1 MALFNQSWWN
11 SYRNY
16 WANYWANFYRRLYN
30 PTESDLG
37 RDTNGDGLISG
48 GRSYQLASSKGG
60 VTLKDSRGNTFS
72 DRSSSLWNATAAK
85 ETKDGFEVLLE
96 GQGSFKGLHQVW
108 STNQDGIIQSKSGW
122 KTTREAVQAGFEQ
135 TFSKDF
141 DGNGLI
147 EGIEVT
153 DYRLA
158 TGNQSVTLKNSE
170 GIILTD
176 GTSRDWDVTDAAKNG
191 SGFVVLA
198 EGESKEQKDQFFV
211 WNAKS
216 DGIIT
221 NEIGWKTK
229 EEAVSAGW
237 ENTFE
242 KDLNSD
248 GLISGGNNY
257 QLASDRGAITLQS
270 RSGHTYSDNE
280 HRYWDVEAAT
290 QTDNGFEVLLNNKTS
305 SRLKHYVWTTD
316 KQGTIKGYS
325 GWKTT
330 QQAVDSGWEETF
342 NKDLNLDGFIGSRIT
357 DAAGDASEKEVFED
371 GALKI
376 DFNADKLKSLKGRC
390 SGFINAYISAT
401 SQHGHE
407 INLGS
412 TKLDLN
418 KNSFYV
424 NLKDQLDGYGGALN
438 YRKAWTIDVD
448 IKASYSYGLNK
459 TLESFTEDITLIK
472 AIDHSGTKGDV
483 TANTFNYSRLSGI
496 FSNLGTGRIYQGRGG
511 TDTLKMH
518 GISKADILE
527 FNGATLEA
535 LGTSAGGLGIGK
547 QAIYG
552 GTAFDVLNLR
562 NGDEIYLQGIEK
574 IECTDGDI
582 QVRAGMSDSTK
593 EQWNLQAMDVSGA
606 WRFNRGSSDV
616 KLVSLDTG
624 IGDIAGNPTD
634 IHDEISHVQN
644 KTGKHASSQHGHK
657 AMSVMAAKHDSQNL
671 AGIAPGS
678 DLWAYNVYAGG
689 DSLYDSINDAK
700 GLRQDGEKLVFQGGI
715 QGNWGWTHGAS
726 KADME
731 DLIESTADDSFFA
744 IAAGNGGPTG
754 NLPSERATYMDSV
767 SGVAQAQTDNDHVS
781 SVGALEFTGTE
792 VIDGITNVTGYQLAA
807 YSNRGDNLTYV
818 APTNSRSINGDGNVE
833 TFRGTSCAN
842 PNAAGVAALIWS
854 ENTGLEGSDVREI
867 MTQSAMDLGASGRDN
882 TYGHGL
888 LNAEAAVR
896 RSHALAENQQ
906 LASFYSNDEF
916 LA

>member
-1 MALFNQSWWN
+1 MAFFTQSWWN
-11 SYRNY
+11 SYRSYWTNY
-16 WANYWANFYRRLYN
+16 WSNFYRRLYS
-30 PTESDLG
+30 PTEADLG

-48 GRSYQLASSKGG
+48 GRSYQLASSKGS
-60 VTLKDSRGNTFS
+60 VTLKDSRGNTYS
-72 DRSSSLWNATAAK
+72 DRSSNLWNATTAE
-85 ETKDGFEVLLE
+85 ETKDGFEVLLA
-96 GQGSFKGLHQVW
+96 GKGSFEGLHQVW
-108 STNQDGIIQSKSGW
+108 STNQDGIIQNKSGW
-122 KTTREAVQAGFEQ
+122 KTTREAVQEGYEQ

-147 EGIEVT
+147 EGIEIT
-153 DYRLA
+153 NYRLA

-170 GIILTD
+170 GNILTD

-191 SGFVVLA
+191 NGFRVLA
-198 EGESKEQKDQFFV
+198 EGECKERKDQFFV
-211 WNAKS
+211 WNTKS

-221 NEIGWKTK
+221 NEIDWKTK

-237 ENTFE
+237 EKTFE

-248 GLISGGNNY
+248 GLISGGHTY

-280 HRYWDVEAAT
+280 HRYWNVEAAT
-290 QTDNGFEVLLNNKTS
+290 QTDNGFKVLLNNKTS
-305 SRLKHYVWTTD
+305 SSLKHYVWTTD

-330 QQAVDSGWEETF
+330 KQARDAGWEETF

-357 DAAGDASEKEVFED
+357 DAAGDASEKEVFEN

-376 DFNADKLKSLKGRC
+376 DYNAERLRGLRGQTF
-390 SGFINAYISAT
+390 GFVDAYISAI

-407 INLGS
+407 VNLG
-412 TKLDLN
+412 TTRLDLN
-418 KNSFYV
+418 KDSFYI
-424 NLKDQLDGYGGALN
+424 NLKDRLDGYGGALN

-472 AIDHSGTKGDV
+472 AIDHSGNKGDV
-483 TANTFNYSRLSGI
+483 TANTFNYSRLSGM

-527 FNGATLEA
+527 FNGTTLEG
-535 LGTSAGGLGIGK
+535 LGSSAGGLGIGK

-593 EQWNLQAMDVSGA
+593 KQWNLQAMDVSGA

-616 KLVSLDTG
+616 VLASLDAG
-624 IGDIAGNPTD
+624 IGDLEDHATD
-634 IHDEISHVQN
+634 VHEEISHVVNQTN
-644 KTGKHASSQHGHK
+644 KNDTGTQHGHK
-657 AMSVMAAKHDSQNL
+657 AMSVMAAKHDSQGI
-671 AGIAPGS
+671 AGIAPNS
-678 DLWAYNVYAGG
+678 TLWAFTGG
-689 DSLYDSINDAK
+689 EYRDGQSHHQNIQDVI
-700 GLRQDGEKLVFQGGI
+700 GLRDEDQRVVFQGGY
-715 QGNWGWTHGAS
+715 QGDYWWNTRTHTEEQMQGSLDATSEWGFH
-726 KADME
+726 
-731 DLIESTADDSFFA
+731 A
-744 IAAGNGGPTG
+744 IAAGNY
-754 NLPSERATYMDSV
+754 SDYDSV
-767 SGVAQAQTDNDHVS
+767 SGVAQAESTNDNIAS
-781 SVGALEFTGTE
+781 IGALEFTGTE
-792 VIDGITNVTGYQLAA
+792 EVDGITNITGYQMAA

-818 APTNSRSINGDGNVE
+818 APTDSRAIDANGDITIFN
-833 TFRGTSCAN
+833 GTSCAN
-842 PNAAGVAALIWS
+842 PNAAGVAALVWS
-854 ENTGLEGSDVREI
+854 ENTCLDGGELREI
-867 MTQSAMDLGASGRDN
+867 LTQSAMDLGDVGRDN

-896 RSHALAENQQ
+896 RSHALAENQE